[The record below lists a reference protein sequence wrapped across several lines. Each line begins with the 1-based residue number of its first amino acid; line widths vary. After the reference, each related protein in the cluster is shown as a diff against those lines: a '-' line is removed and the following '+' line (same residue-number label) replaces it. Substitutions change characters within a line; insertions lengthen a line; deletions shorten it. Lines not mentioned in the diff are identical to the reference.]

1 VDEPGRDSQ
10 RRMMELIR
18 DMQVDVVGLLETD
31 CELKVR
37 TMLIAVHR
45 FIYGNRDLTRVIAE
59 ELGYVSL

>member
-1 VDEPGRDSQ
+1 
-10 RRMMELIR
+10 MELIR